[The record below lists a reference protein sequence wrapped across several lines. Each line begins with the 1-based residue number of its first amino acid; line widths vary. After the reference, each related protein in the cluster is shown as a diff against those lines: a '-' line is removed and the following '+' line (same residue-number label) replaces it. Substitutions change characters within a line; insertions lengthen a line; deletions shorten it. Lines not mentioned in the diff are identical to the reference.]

1 VDFELEI
8 DKTRHPFQ
16 ITEVMEPGRRR
27 SDEYRDCDTPA
38 VRHDDIERG
47 TQFGCEWVRDAIQLK
62 VNKRYAGANQ
72 LNVLAY
78 VNFAGRNQQYLQ
90 LRDTCAEVATH
101 FASVWVLNGNTM
113 CCLQPNLKI
122 PAWEGWMVI
131 EESLAN
137 VDA

>member
-1 VDFELEI
+1 MNTETAIPPPCVTTTLSAERSLAANGCA
-8 DKTRHPFQ
+8 TPF
-16 ITEVMEPGRRR
+16 
-27 SDEYRDCDTPA
+27 
-38 VRHDDIERG
+38 
-47 TQFGCEWVRDAIQLK
+47 QLK